1 MLRCIAPALTVS
13 LVSVSQRVEIDVI
26 FDNTFD
32 VLEENSTIYIATDE
46 RNRTFFDLL
55 RKRYKIYFMD
65 DFKDLLEGVNTN
77 YFGMVDQLVASRGK
91 TFIGTYY
98 STFTGYINRVRGYHS
113 QKDKAEGYELG
124 VIHSYFDIPLANKY
138 EMREYQPLKAALWA
152 REFPIGWRDLDKGIG
167 ELITVEKS
175 VDKKKPA
182 AEEPKEAEQHKVK
195 KVQEKAVEKSPDK
208 GKNTLSSKE
217 LKGAKLHKVAG
228 LSCKPYG
235 GPSDED
241 AAEMVYWQDIP
252 VDASFVSPFKSKEQ
266 QYLTFE
272 PGTFVM

>member
-113 QKDKAEGYELG
+113 EKDKAEGYELG

-152 REFPIGWRDLDKGIG
+152 REFPIGWRDLDKGIS
-167 ELITVEKS
+167 ES
-175 VDKKKPA
+175 
-182 AEEPKEAEQHKVK
+182 
-195 KVQEKAVEKSPDK
+195 
-208 GKNTLSSKE
+208 
-217 LKGAKLHKVAG
+217 
-228 LSCKPYG
+228 
-235 GPSDED
+235 
-241 AAEMVYWQDIP
+241 
-252 VDASFVSPFKSKEQ
+252 
-266 QYLTFE
+266 
-272 PGTFVM
+272 